1 MRLTH
6 GQESQQ
12 RGGSHALEKGN
23 GGAAVALGQVRGHQI
38 QAANDLAELALE
50 AEVSPGGADFV
61 EETKLNIE
69 IVAGQLVEEF
79 GYAPSQGEV
88 LHYVFQKYLKDQK

>member
-1 MRLTH
+1 MT
-6 GQESQQ
+6 
-12 RGGSHALEKGN
+12 RGKPSKYKFMN
-23 GGAAVALGQVRGHQI
+23 GERI
-38 QAANDLAELALE
+38 KFSANI
-50 AEVSPGGADFV
+50 SK
-61 EETKLNIE
+61 ETKLNIE